1 MPKRSLLRSVANSHV
16 GVGAVNSNPS
26 APGPFACRKPSY
38 SVWSVDGKR
47 FGNLI
52 TIRLYMDTADGYLS
66 DVVAAIVS
74 ADGRTLRGV
83 QFDPAWGPAPACALA
98 FRASFVQ
105 EPPAK
110 D

>member
-1 MPKRSLLRSVANSHV
+1 
-16 GVGAVNSNPS
+16 
-26 APGPFACRKPSY
+26 
-38 SVWSVDGKR
+38 
-47 FGNLI
+47 
-52 TIRLYMDTADGYLS
+52 MDTADGYLS

-83 QFDPAWGPAPACALA
+83 HFDPAWGPAPACALA